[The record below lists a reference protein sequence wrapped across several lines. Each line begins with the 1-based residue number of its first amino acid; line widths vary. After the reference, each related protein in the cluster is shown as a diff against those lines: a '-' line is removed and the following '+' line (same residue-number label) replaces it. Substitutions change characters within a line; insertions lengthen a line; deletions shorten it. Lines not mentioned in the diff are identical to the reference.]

1 MPIHTFLLGPTS
13 FQRKWAAAAPKIQ
26 SWMSGSLRHTTLSKY
41 NGKLHYWDEFLER
54 HTLHEYLDTYDP
66 DSPEYRRL
74 LIWFLYYLAEERK
87 LTESQVN
94 AALQALQH
102 SLRLDGHDLN
112 AFTSGPVKLARKA
125 TREDPRA
132 KHIRQSLRRRLPVT
146 FDMLD
151 FLADLLRHTGCLND
165 LMTYCGCLIGFHFM
179 LRASEYCSEGDGYHA
194 LRTGDVLFFKYDSTV
209 LRTWDAE
216 WNRTKPSDIKSAL
229 FDLRSSKTGMSR
241 HLYLDRSGTA
251 EASLLDL
258 MIHWTQ
264 VAELTSPN
272 YYLLSHASRYG
283 KRRKNLTRKMVSTAL
298 KQMAT
303 HFGFDEVFFS
313 SHSLR
318 IGGHSCGTAAELPQ
332 PSLCRIAGWLGP
344 SEGLYRRNV
353 PDRGVLAALD
363 TRSMDTRATL
373 LSVNDVRRM
382 LPSAMHTSFGV

>member
-1 MPIHTFLLGPTS
+1 
-13 FQRKWAAAAPKIQ
+13 
-26 SWMSGSLRHTTLSKY
+26 MSASLRPTTLAKY
-41 NGKLHYWDEFLER
+41 DGKLHYWYDFLER
-54 HTLHEYLDTYDP
+54 HTLHDYLDTYDP

-102 SLRLDGHDLN
+102 NLRLDGHGLT

-125 TREDPRA
+125 TREDLRA

-151 FLADLLRHTGCLND
+151 FLADLLRHTGRLDD
-165 LMTYCGCLIGFHFM
+165 LMTYCGCVIGFHFM

-194 LRTGDVLFFKYDSTV
+194 LRTGDVLFFRYDDTV
-209 LRTWDAE
+209 LRTWDAAWE
-216 WNRTKPSDIKSAL
+216 RIKPADIKSAL
-229 FDLRSSKTGMSR
+229 FDLRSSKTGMGR

-251 EASLLDL
+251 ESALLDL

-264 VAELTSPN
+264 VADLTSPT
-272 YYLLSHASRYG
+272 YYLLSHASRCG
-283 KRRKNLTRKMVSTAL
+283 KRRKNLTRRMVSMAL
-298 KQMAT
+298 KRMAT
-303 HFGFDEVFFS
+303 HYGFEEAFFS

-353 PDRGVLAALD
+353 PDRGVLSALD

-382 LPSAMHTSFGV
+382 LPSALHNSFGV